1 MQPIV
6 IFYMVFLGVGFFLGM
21 VVELL
26 VNVRM
31 IKRLEAENKYLREE
45 ISIKRDVKITEIHDN
60 RDSAPEDVDLSQNW

>member
-45 ISIKRDVKITEIHDN
+45 ISNKRDVKVIDITDN
-60 RDSAPEDVDLSQNW
+60 RDLAPEDVDLSQNW

>member
-6 IFYMVFLGVGFFLGM
+6 VFYMVFLGVGFFLGM

-45 ISIKRDVKITEIHDN
+45 ISNKRDVKVTEIHDN
-60 RDSAPEDVDLSQNW
+60 RKLAPEDVDLSQNW

>member
-6 IFYMVFLGVGFFLGM
+6 VFYMVFLGAGFFLGM
-21 VVELL
+21 IVELL

-45 ISIKRDVKITEIHDN
+45 ISNKRDVKVIDITDN
-60 RDSAPEDVDLSQNW
+60 QKLAPEDVDLSQNW